1 MADDKGPR
9 AAAIANEQPVRRTTT
24 GSFIVE
30 TGSGPIPRDARVAVT
45 VPMRIR
51 YESILDFHDTQSVN
65 LSRSGVFIS
74 CPDPRPVGTIIDFE
88 FALTDGLT
96 LLKGKGEVVRVTSTP
111 ATGMGVRFRDL
122 DEEARRFIDRVVQV
136 NEQEGRRSSV
146 PLDFSNQAVAAVSNP
161 LRGATG
167 IQAGLTVDGRDMRIK
182 LTPLT
187 VGYFLNNPLLNI
199 RLGGFVVPCDE
210 NVSLGALFDVSIE
223 SLDGQALFVG
233 RGKVVAKQEH
243 RLGIRL
249 AEADKAVLARLQT
262 EIGRLGPMGSR

>member
-9 AAAIANEQPVRRTTT
+9 AASIASAPVRRTT
-24 GSFIVE
+24 GAFVVE
-30 TGSGPIPRDARVAVT
+30 TGSGPVPRDARVAVS

-111 ATGMGVRFRDL
+111 ASGMGVRFRDL
-122 DEEARRFIDRVVQV
+122 DEEARHFIDRVVQV

-146 PLDFSNQAVAAVSNP
+146 PLDFSSSQAGAAASNP

-223 SLDGQALFVG
+223 SLDGQSLFVG
-233 RGKVVAKQEH
+233 KGKVVAKQEH

-249 AEADKAVLARLQT
+249 AEADKTVLARLQT
-262 EIGRLGPMGSR
+262 EIGRLGPMGTR